1 MILERKNDE
10 ILIRLSSNLDLTE
23 LQSLI
28 DYLRYKELTAN
39 SKAKQ
44 KDVDKLADEV
54 NRSILLK
61 IKRDRL
67 K

>member
-10 ILIRLSSNLDLTE
+10 ILIRLSSNIDLAE

-28 DYLRYKELTAN
+28 DYLRYKELTTN

-54 NRSILLK
+54 NQSILLK

-67 K
+67 L